1 MSYLV
6 AITLT
11 VIGAVGV
18 TLHEL
23 AERRGRS

>member
-1 MSYLV
+1 MSHLV
-6 AITLT
+6 ALTLT

-18 TLHEL
+18 FRHEL